1 MALSVKFG
9 TPAIV
14 FSGDG
19 GVRVKFDD
27 GSENEYDDADSLRN
41 SILEQLPTLDALKA
55 LAISN
60 RLAADPLMDS
70 PALWDGKTVTLDVE
84 LPNPAQVFRVV

>member
-1 MALSVKFG
+1 
-9 TPAIV
+9 
-14 FSGDG
+14 
-19 GVRVKFDD
+19 VRVKFDD